1 MITDVEK
8 LLDILFGT
16 RDMFSF
22 FFRVQEY
29 NSTITFDQF
38 NAYFLNKSTNFFQ
51 KLFHVVMESL
61 KISETF
67 FNLFKKFMDFFLYR
81 VYF

>member
-22 FFRVQEY
+22 FFRVQDY
-29 NSTITFDQF
+29 NFTITFDKF
-38 NAYFLNKSTNFFQ
+38 YASLLNKSTNFFQ
-51 KLFHVVMESL
+51 KLFHMIMESL
-61 KISETF
+61 
-67 FNLFKKFMDFFLYR
+67 
-81 VYF
+81 